1 MIEITHKP
9 ISPEEVVNKTKGDNS
24 GCVVTYVG
32 LIRNHSQGQ
41 SVLAVEYN
49 DSAGK
54 AETVLREIAG
64 IAKNRWPVNNITIS
78 HRVGKLS
85 VGDINLVVAVASA
98 NRREGF
104 AACQYIVDRFKQ
116 KLPTQK
122 RETYHDGNRVE
133 NRDTEAV

>member
-32 LIRNHSQGQ
+32 LIRNQSQGKT
-41 SVLAVEYN
+41 VLAVEYN
-49 DSAGK
+49 DSAGT
-54 AETVLREIAG
+54 AENVLREIAG
-64 IAKNRWPVNNITIS
+64 IAKSRWPVNNIAIS

-85 VGDINLVVAVASA
+85 VGEINLVIAVASA
-98 NRREGF
+98 HRREGF
-104 AACQYIVDRFKQ
+104 AACQYIIDRFKQ

-122 RETYHDGNRVE
+122 RETYQDGNRVE
-133 NRDTEAV
+133 NRDTDTV